1 MGTGTVS
8 VRTNAGGRMGRTPEE
23 GMNDVEGRM
32 AEVARDADLTD
43 VAALLAERRAE
54 ILGAWLREASAQ
66 PFHAGDTEHA
76 VADHIPRL
84 FDALV
89 VLLRRDA
96 QPGHDVTPPL
106 SDPDVEEAARAHA
119 GARFEQGLGPA
130 DVSTEF
136 RLLRQEIGRALAH
149 NLPNDLPAGE
159 AIAAHAVVDDAI
171 DGASAV
177 AMVALSE
184 RVELIRT
191 EFLAITLHDVRQPM
205 TIIEGSLA
213 LASRRLAEAPADLA
227 AIDELLRD
235 AMVASLEMTATLDTL
250 SDASRLAM
258 GALELNLEPAEL
270 RGIVAEG
277 LELLGPEARAR
288 IVIEPVTLPAAIGE
302 WDTPLLRRV
311 FRNLCSNALK
321 YSAADQSVRIVAT
334 VEDEAIH
341 LEVIDQGIGL
351 EPHEVERLFE
361 RYSRADGARHRG
373 IPGAGLGLYASRG
386 IVRAH
391 GGDIWLESDGRDKG
405 TSAHVRL
412 PLARL
417 EPYATPRVERGNADE
432 DTTEASLS
440 RD

>member
-1 MGTGTVS
+1 
-8 VRTNAGGRMGRTPEE
+8 MGRTPDEQTQ
-23 GMNDVEGRM
+23 DVEGRI
-32 AEVARDADLTD
+32 ADVARNADLTD

-54 ILGAWLREASAQ
+54 ILGGWLREASAQ
-66 PFHAGDTEHA
+66 PFHAGDPEHA

-89 VLLRRDA
+89 ALLRRDA
-96 QPGHDVTPPL
+96 EPGKEVTPPL
-106 SDPDVEEAARAHA
+106 ADPAVEEAARAHA
-119 GARFEQGLGPA
+119 GSRFEEGLGPA

-149 NLPNDLPAGE
+149 NLPDDVPAGE
-159 AIAAHAVVDDAI
+159 AIAAHAMVDDAI
-171 DGASAV
+171 DAASTV

-213 LASRRLAEAPADLA
+213 LAARRLSEAPADVA
-227 AIDELLRD
+227 AIGELLRD
-235 AMVASLEMTATLDTL
+235 AMVASQEMTATLDTL

-288 IVIEPVTLPAAIGE
+288 IVIEPATLPSAIGE

-321 YSAADQSVRIVAT
+321 YSAGDQSVRIVAT
-334 VEDEAIH
+334 VEDDSIRLA
-341 LEVIDQGIGL
+341 VIDQGIGL

-361 RYSRADGARHRG
+361 RYSRADGARDRG
-373 IPGAGLGLYASRG
+373 IPGAGLGLYAARG

-405 TSAHVRL
+405 TTAHLKL
-412 PLARL
+412 PLARP
-417 EPYATPRVERGNADE
+417 EASSTPRGELGRADE
-432 DTTEASLS
+432 DTTEATLA

>member
-1 MGTGTVS
+1 
-8 VRTNAGGRMGRTPEE
+8 MGRTREH
-23 GMNDVEGRM
+23 GIDDVDGRM
-32 AEVARDADLTD
+32 SEVVRDADLRD

-54 ILGAWLREASAQ
+54 ILSGWLREASAQ

-89 VLLRRDA
+89 VLLQRDGE
-96 QPGHDVTPPL
+96 PGKEATPPL
-106 SDPDVEEAARAHA
+106 ADPDVEEAARAHA

-136 RLLRQEIGRALAH
+136 RLLRQEISRALAH
-149 NLPNDLPAGE
+149 NLPSAVPAGE
-159 AIAAHAVVDDAI
+159 AIAAHAMVDDAI
-171 DGASAV
+171 DAASTV

-213 LASRRLAEAPADLA
+213 LVARRLADSPTDVES
-227 AIDELLRD
+227 IRELVRD
-235 AMVASLEMTATLDTL
+235 AMVASREMTATLDTL

-277 LELLGPEARAR
+277 LDLLDPDSRAR
-288 IVIEPVTLPAAIGE
+288 IVIEPGTLPSAIGE

-321 YSAADQSVRIVAT
+321 YSGNDQPVHIIAT
-334 VEDEAIH
+334 VEDDAVH
-341 LEVIDQGIGL
+341 LSVVDQGIGL

-361 RYSRADGARHRG
+361 RYSRADGARDRG

-391 GGDIWLESDGRDKG
+391 GGDIWLDSDGRDKG
-405 TSAHVRL
+405 TTAHVSL
-412 PLARL
+412 PLARPEGLTPHAEL
-417 EPYATPRVERGNADE
+417 ESSSQDSIE
-432 DTTEASLS
+432 TTLT

>member
-1 MGTGTVS
+1 MDDVD
-8 VRTNAGGRMGRTPEE
+8 GRI
-23 GMNDVEGRM
+23 
-32 AEVARDADLTD
+32 AEVAREADLTD
-43 VAALLAERRAE
+43 VATLLAERRAE
-54 ILGAWLREASAQ
+54 ILGRWLREAAAQ

-96 QPGHDVTPPL
+96 EPGREVAPL
-106 SDPDVEEAARAHA
+106 ADPDVEEAARAHA

-136 RLLRQEIGRALAH
+136 RLLRKEIGRALAH
-149 NLPNDLPAGE
+149 NLPDDVPASE
-159 AIAAHAVVDDAI
+159 AIAAHAMVDDAI
-171 DGASAV
+171 DAASTV

-213 LASRRLAEAPADLA
+213 LAARRLADSPADVE
-227 AIDELLRD
+227 AIGDLLRD
-235 AMVASLEMTATLDTL
+235 AMVASQEMTATLDTL
-250 SDASRLAM
+250 SDASRIAM
-258 GALELNLEPAEL
+258 GALELSLEPAEL

-277 LELLGPEARAR
+277 LELLDPEARAR
-288 IVIEPVTLPAAIGE
+288 IVIEPGTLPSAIGE

-321 YSAADQSVRIVAT
+321 YSAGDQPIHIVAT
-334 VEDEAIH
+334 VEDDAIH
-341 LEVIDQGIGL
+341 LTVVDKGIGL

-361 RYSRADGARHRG
+361 RYSRADGAKDRG
-373 IPGAGLGLYASRG
+373 ISGVGLGLYASRG

-391 GGDIWLESDGRDKG
+391 GGHIWLESDGRDKG
-405 TSAHVRL
+405 TTAHVRL
-412 PLARL
+412 PLARPEGVTAQVEL
-417 EPYATPRVERGNADE
+417 ESSDE
-432 DTTEASLS
+432 T
-440 RD
+440 RQRRR

>member
-1 MGTGTVS
+1 MGAAPSEGTG
-8 VRTNAGGRMGRTPEE
+8 E
-23 GMNDVEGRM
+23 VEIRM
-32 AEVARDADLTD
+32 AAVARDADLTD

-54 ILGAWLREASAQ
+54 ILGGWLREASAQ

-76 VADHIPRL
+76 VADHIPKL

-89 VLLRRDA
+89 RILRRDA
-96 QPGHDVTPPL
+96 EAGQDVTPPL
-106 SDPDVEEAARAHA
+106 ADPDVEEAARAHA

-149 NLPNDLPAGE
+149 NLPDDVPASE
-159 AIAAHAVVDDAI
+159 AVAAHAMVNDAI
-171 DGASAV
+171 DAASTV

-213 LASRRLAEAPADLA
+213 LATRRLADSPTDVKAIEDL
-227 AIDELLRD
+227 LHD
-235 AMVASLEMTATLDTL
+235 AMVASQEMTATLDTL

-258 GALELNLEPAEL
+258 GALELNAEPAEL

-277 LELLGPEARAR
+277 LELLDPEARAR
-288 IVIEPVTLPAAIGE
+288 ILIEPATLPSAIGE

-321 YSAADQSVRIVAT
+321 YSAADQQVRVVAT
-334 VEDEAIH
+334 VEDDAIH
-341 LEVIDQGIGL
+341 LSVIDEGIGL

-361 RYSRADGARHRG
+361 RYSRADGAKDRG

-405 TSAHVRL
+405 TTAHVRL
-412 PLARL
+412 PLARP
-417 EPYATPRVERGNADE
+417 EGFTPPRVELDSSDE
-432 DTTEASLS
+432 DATEATLT

>member
-1 MGTGTVS
+1 MARSPDDG
-8 VRTNAGGRMGRTPEE
+8 AQDIEARMG
-23 GMNDVEGRM
+23 
-32 AEVARDADLTD
+32 EVARDADLTD
-43 VAALLAERRAE
+43 VAALLATRRTE
-54 ILGAWLREASAQ
+54 ILSGWLREASAQ

-96 QPGHDVTPPL
+96 EPGKAVTPPL
-106 SDPDVEEAARAHA
+106 ADPDVEAAARDHA

-130 DVSTEF
+130 DVATEF
-136 RLLRQEIGRALAH
+136 RLLRQEIGQALAH
-149 NLPNDLPAGE
+149 DLPDDLPASE
-159 AIAAHAVVDDAI
+159 AIAAHAMVDDAI
-171 DGASAV
+171 DAASTV

-191 EFLAITLHDVRQPM
+191 EFLAVTLHDVRQPM

-213 LASRRLAEAPADLA
+213 LASRRLAESPADRA
-227 AIDELLRD
+227 SIEELLRD
-235 AMVASLEMTATLDTL
+235 AMAACQEMTATLDTL

-277 LELLGPEARAR
+277 VELLDPEGRAR
-288 IVIEPVTLPAAIGE
+288 IVIEPETLPSAIGE

-311 FRNLCSNALK
+311 LRNLCSNALK
-321 YSAADQSVRIVAT
+321 YSAGDQPVRIIAT
-334 VEDEAIH
+334 VQDDAIH
-341 LEVIDQGIGL
+341 LSVVDTGIGL
-351 EPHEVERLFE
+351 EPQEVEHLFE
-361 RYSRADGARHRG
+361 RYSRADGARERG

-391 GGDIWLESDGRDKG
+391 GGDIWLESAGRDQG
-405 TSAHVRL
+405 TTAHVRL
-412 PLARL
+412 PLVRP
-417 EPYATPRVERGNADE
+417 EGFTPPRIEFGAAE
-432 DTTEASLS
+432 DPTASLT